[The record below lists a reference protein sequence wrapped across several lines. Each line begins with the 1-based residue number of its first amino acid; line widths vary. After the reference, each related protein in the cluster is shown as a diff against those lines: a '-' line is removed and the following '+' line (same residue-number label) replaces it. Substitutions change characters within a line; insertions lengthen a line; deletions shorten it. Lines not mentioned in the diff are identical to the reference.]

1 MRRSSWWPAAT
12 RAWSGTGPG
21 TCCACVGCC
30 GSSFRQRWR
39 PSLIWTRRTPWSC
52 SRPRPTR
59 TGPRG
64 VSRAKITATLRR
76 ANRRGVEDKAAQ
88 IQSVLRAPALRQ
100 PVQVQVAF
108 AAIVASQ
115 VRLIG
120 TLNGEIAK
128 LGEVVA
134 GHFGRHR
141 EAEIYTSQPGLGVI
155 LAAESWPSSEMTA
168 PASPTRKHAR
178 TTPAPHRSPAP
189 RAPARSCWPATPA
202 TLVSATPSSSGPS
215 AR

>member
-1 MRRSSWWPAAT
+1 MLAEIVRLDRSHHRPVAGDSELSAAIKLVARSHQSLVWDRTRHVLRLRGVLREFFPAAME
-12 RAWSGTGPG
+12 AL
-21 TCCACVGCC
+21 
-30 GSSFRQRWR
+30 
-39 PSLIWTRRTPWSC
+39 LIWTRRTPSSC

-100 PVQVQVAF
+100 PVQVQAAF
-108 AAIVASQ
+108 AAIVTSQ

-128 LGEVVA
+128 LGEVV
-134 GHFGRHR
+134 GR
-141 EAEIYTSQPGLGVI
+141 PF
-155 LAAESWPSSEMTA
+155 WPS
-168 PASPTRKHAR
+168 
-178 TTPAPHRSPAP
+178 P
-189 RAPARSCWPATPA
+189 R
-202 TLVSATPSSSGPS
+202 G
-215 AR
+215 